1 MNSALFVIQLRCKV
15 VSLETSKKESQVS
28 AIPSKLIMLRTLT
41 NVPISE
47 YADIRPPKDSSDTQE
62 RLSFLKR
69 LRQKPSA
76 KNNNA
81 TKTQHLSFNAAVWM
95 SFSQLMHKP
104 VSLWLSYK
112 DATGENTILVDEQC
126 LNESKSAML
135 SGTVSFQVKGNV
147 EYLRACCGGIGREEP
162 FSLDEIHVRRLHES
176 VEFVD
181 PFAAMMAS

>member
-1 MNSALFVIQLRCKV
+1 
-15 VSLETSKKESQVS
+15 VS
-28 AIPSKLIMLRTLT
+28 AIPSKLIMLRALS
-41 NVPISE
+41 NVPVSE
-47 YADIRPPKDSSDTQE
+47 YADIHPPKNSLDTNE

-76 KNNNA
+76 KNND
-81 TKTQHLSFNAAVWM
+81 TKKTKQLSFNAAVWM
-95 SFSQLMHKP
+95 SFSQVMHKP

-135 SGTVSFQVKGNV
+135 SGTVSFQVQGNI
-147 EYLRACCGGIGREEP
+147 EYLRACCGGIGIEER
-162 FSLDEIHVRRLHES
+162 FSLDEIHVRRQHQS
-176 VEFVD
+176 IEFAD